1 MPLLKAG
8 IIGCGRIAGA
18 DRREY
23 THADTYARHPG
34 IELVAAHDVNWEKE
48 KRFCTRWKIPFP
60 LYDLEGLDIVSIC
73 TPDYFHINYLKTCLN
88 YPDIKAVWCEKPL
101 SRDYKK
107 ALDIARRYKEA
118 GKALCVNYQRRWA
131 EEFQRKDVEKITIAY
146 TDSIWTNGC
155 HGVDLILYLLGS
167 YDDRAELI
175 HLDSPEFLFRVV
187 INGQT
192 IAVNE
197 MYDLYPVLDDIV
209 NNRPLRSNGFT
220 AAETT
225 KVCQWLTEHS

>member
-23 THADTYARHPG
+23 THADAYTRHPDV
-34 IELVAAHDVNWEKE
+34 ELVAAYDIDFEK
-48 KRFCTRWKIPFP
+48 KKKFHARWNISQNNFDP
-60 LYDLEGLDIVSIC
+60 DIISIC
-73 TPDYFHINYLKTCLN
+73 TPDNTHIRILEECLEW
-88 YPDIKAVWCEKPL
+88 PSVKAVWCEKPL
-101 SRDYKK
+101 SRDCKEAY
-107 ALDIARRYKEA
+107 DIARRYKEA

-131 EEFQRKDVEKITIAY
+131 EEFQRKDVKKITIAY

-167 YDDRAELI
+167 YNDGAELI
-175 HLDSPEFLFRVV
+175 CLDSPEFLFRVV
-187 INGQT
+187 INDQT
-192 IAVNE
+192 IAVNK

-209 NNRPLRSNGFT
+209 KGKKLRSNGFT

-225 KVCQWLTEHS
+225 RI